1 MYGRPGQYSTVT
13 EHMPEDHQKYLEWN
27 GDRFR
32 KWADKIGINT
42 YKVIDALL
50 TSGRAEQQ
58 SYALGMEAC
67 KRYYTV
73 KYVRL
78 PDLLLDLE
86 ATRDDRTFNK
96 VIKAYTTPQLL
107 ILDKWLLMKLTED
120 ESKNVFELI
129 HRRRKHSSTIF
140 CSQFRDGGWYER
152 LGGDNNPLADAIMDR
167 IAYDSYKINIESTDK
182 SKDISMREVYGLNPA
197 DVQ

>member
-1 MYGRPGQYSTVT
+1 MVLF
-13 EHMPEDHQKYLEWN
+13 PEVD
-27 GDRFR
+27 
-32 KWADKIGINT
+32 I
-42 YKVIDALL
+42 
-50 TSGRAEQQ
+50 
-58 SYALGMEAC
+58 
-67 KRYYTV
+67 
-73 KYVRL
+73 
-78 PDLLLDLE
+78 DLE
-86 ATRDDRTFNK
+86 AARDDKTFNK
-96 VIKAYTTPQLL
+96 VIKAYTNPQLL
-107 ILDKWLLMKLTED
+107 ILDEWLLMKLTED